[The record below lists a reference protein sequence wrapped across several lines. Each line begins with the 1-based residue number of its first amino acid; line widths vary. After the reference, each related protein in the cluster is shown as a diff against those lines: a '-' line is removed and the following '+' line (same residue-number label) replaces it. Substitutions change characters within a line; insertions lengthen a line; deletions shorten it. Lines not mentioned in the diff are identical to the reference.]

1 MFFLGDFLRIFFRTQ
16 RFAGFSRLAP
26 GNRVLTHCIPTSCLL
41 FTPHCHLPTDTLP
54 HCEQMLESSDCEVR
68 CAGAKVLSLL
78 LRGKMH
84 QESHVGVKE
93 FFALDGLGALQRS
106 LLLETSD
113 RQVEM
118 GGLWLQERGG
128 ARVYVQELLSEL
140 PCAPCSS

>member
-1 MFFLGDFLRIFFRTQ
+1 M
-16 RFAGFSRLAP
+16 LA
-26 GNRVLTHCIPTSCLL
+26 VSQDWLL
-41 FTPHCHLPTDTLP
+41 ATEHPLQPLHLASSSPPHTPSDTLP
-54 HCEQMLESSDCEVR
+54 QCEQMIESSDREVR

-78 LRGKMH
+78 LRGKLH

-93 FFALDGLGALQRS
+93 FFALHGLGALQRS
-106 LLLETSD
+106 LFLETAD

-128 ARVYVQELLSEL
+128 ARVYVEELLSEL

>member
-1 MFFLGDFLRIFFRTQ
+1 
-16 RFAGFSRLAP
+16 
-26 GNRVLTHCIPTSCLL
+26 
-41 FTPHCHLPTDTLP
+41 
-54 HCEQMLESSDCEVR
+54 MLESVDCEVR

-106 LLLETSD
+106 MLLETSD
-113 RQVEM
+113 LQVET
-118 GGLWLQERGG
+118 GGLLLQERGG
-128 ARVYVQELLSEL
+128 ARIYIQELLSEL

>member
-1 MFFLGDFLRIFFRTQ
+1 MI
-16 RFAGFSRLAP
+16 
-26 GNRVLTHCIPTSCLL
+26 
-41 FTPHCHLPTDTLP
+41 
-54 HCEQMLESSDCEVR
+54 ESSDREVR

-78 LRGKMH
+78 LRGKLH

-93 FFALDGLGALQRS
+93 FCALHGLGALQRS
-106 LLLETSD
+106 LFLETAD

-128 ARVYVQELLSEL
+128 ARVYVEELLSEL